1 MLIAWWVVT
10 IEIPGRNLF
19 LIAEQRGLE
28 RAFAPISV
36 WAFEFTSRMTTQR
49 VWAAV
54 IVIAAVLLHRW
65 LWVRREKWDA
75 WGKWLFKAGF
85 VVLYIALYG
94 LFLLTF
100 FAAELPIWFWPKN
113 L

>member
-10 IEIPGRNLF
+10 IELPGRNLF
-19 LIAEQRGLE
+19 LIAGQRGLE
-28 RAFAPISV
+28 RALAPITI
-36 WAFEFTSRMTTQR
+36 WALEFTSRMTTQR
-49 VWAAV
+49 VWAAI

-65 LWVRREKWDA
+65 LWVRRGKWDVF
-75 WGKWLFKAGF
+75 GKWLFKAGF
-85 VVLYIALYG
+85 VALYVLLYG
-94 LFLLTF
+94 VFLLIF